1 MTKSESTEI
10 LCYMHGDHTNIWL
23 VFSEYTEK
31 PLMKKRD
38 KDLFCAIFAQTKVSY
53 IPLLL
58 IGS

>member
-1 MTKSESTEI
+1 MEI

-23 VFSEYTEK
+23 FSEYTEK

-38 KDLFCAIFAQTKVSY
+38 KNLFCAIFAQPKVPY